1 MICCLLPLLSL
12 AAILSPAQT
21 DRPVAGSAAG
31 SVAVVTRVEGS
42 CQVRVATSTPRV
54 LALFDWLDRGAVITP
69 DKGAKVTL
77 ALLDGRRFEVTG
89 EVTLQEDGLR
99 GSEGSVRALEAVPA
113 LPRVVALAGPDVGRR
128 SAAVRIRAAGQ
139 PLRLSPQN
147 DDVTVHDHTVLR
159 VQPEDGRR
167 IRVEVEDEKGSVL
180 FVQQTTARRI
190 EVPPGILEPGR
201 RYWWSVRTLDA
212 FGPSAHAAADFTT
225 LGPEDRARRQAL
237 RGHLEPTDDPLTL
250 AFLAEIDHRLG
261 LVEEALEDLERAVA
275 LCPPDLPLR
284 ARLEELRKAL
294 SP

>member
-1 MICCLLPLLSL
+1 
-12 AAILSPAQT
+12 
-21 DRPVAGSAAG
+21 
-31 SVAVVTRVEGS
+31 
-42 CQVRVATSTPRV
+42 V